1 MFEHLGK
8 RVLVFLGCVSF
19 ANLFFLDE
27 WDKIASRWADAALA
41 SRPNPTLAQFFGPL
55 FVALLALTLLF
66 RAALTFA
73 PRLSR
78 WLALVALLAPL
89 NLIRIDAL
97 HLGRQDVIRSLGRS
111 GAIAMF
117 ALLIAL
123 IVFVAV
129 AVRRWSS
136 HLMRIPGAVALL
148 LAPLL
153 PIQLAFNFW
162 RFERLPP
169 PSAYQDQPSA
179 PLVSGEPMAAGKA
192 NAPRVV
198 WLLFDE
204 LDQSLVFDR
213 RPSSVQ
219 LPEFDRLRRESVY
232 ADHAE
237 SPGIYTMEAVPGML
251 MGKYVER
258 GRELGPGDLSLKF
271 ADDPKP
277 KRWSGVRNVFDD
289 LRGEGVNSAVLGAE
303 LPYCRAV
310 GHSLAWCKWFPS
322 GTVDIA
328 LKRPSILDRA
338 WYLLR
343 TRPFAFPG
351 LSATRYFRAPLFDE
365 ETRRRSRAAEA
376 ASFEL
381 MRHRAGELAVDSRFQ
396 LVFMHFPVPH
406 LLGIFDRQARHDTT
420 DYSTSDSSSY
430 LDNLALA
437 DRTVGDIRRS
447 LESAGMWDATTL
459 LVTSDHPLR
468 DWIIEDAGWWND
480 HETASLGAIPRRYV
494 PFLLKIPNK
503 TAREVHEPFNA
514 LEEVHDFILRSF
526 VPIPGAAPHI

>member
-1 MFEHLGK
+1 LLEHLGK
-8 RVLVFLGCVSF
+8 RVLVFLACVSF

-41 SRPNPTLAQFFGPL
+41 SPPHPTLAQFFGPL
-55 FVALLALTLLF
+55 FIALFALSLLF
-66 RAALTFA
+66 RIALAIA

-78 WLALVALLAPL
+78 GLALVALLAPL
-89 NLIRIDAL
+89 NLIRINAL
-97 HLGRQDVIRSLGRS
+97 HLERQDVIRSLGRS

-123 IVFVAV
+123 IVFAG
-129 AVRRWSS
+129 AAALRWSY
-136 HLMRIPGAVALL
+136 HLMRLPGALALL

-153 PIQLAFNFW
+153 PIQLAYNFW
-162 RFERLPP
+162 RFEHLPP

-179 PLVSGEPMAAGKA
+179 PLVSGQATASGKA
-192 NAPRVV
+192 NARRVV

-204 LDQSLVFDR
+204 LDQSLVFDH

-219 LPEFDRLRRESVY
+219 LPEFDRLRRESIY

-251 MGKYVER
+251 TEKYVEHA
-258 GRELGPGDLSLKF
+258 RELDPGDLLLKF
-271 ADDPKP
+271 AGDPHAK
-277 KRWSGVRNVFDD
+277 KWSDVRNIFDD
-289 LRGEGVNSAVLGAE
+289 LRGEGVNSTVLGAE
-303 LPYCRAV
+303 LPYCRAI
-310 GHSLAWCKWFPS
+310 GHSLASCDWFPS
-322 GTVDIA
+322 GTVSIA
-328 LKRPSILDRA
+328 LKRPSIPDRA

-343 TRPFAFPG
+343 TRPFTFPW
-351 LSATRYFRAPLFDE
+351 LSSTRYFRAPLFDG

-406 LLGIFDRQARHDTT
+406 LLGIYDRHTG

-437 DRTVGDIRRS
+437 DRTLGDVRRA
-447 LESAGMWDATTL
+447 LESAGLWDKTTL

-480 HETASLGAIPRRYV
+480 RETASLGPVPRRYV
-494 PFLLKIPNK
+494 PFLFKIP
-503 TAREVHEPFNA
+503 AEPPHEI
-514 LEEVHDFILRSF
+514 HDERPWGLRLRFPLTQILAGPRM
-526 VPIPGAAPHI
+526 